1 MHEHHIARTLTSEE
15 QHRRMLQ
22 TPVPKLVLSLAA
34 PTVASQLISI
44 IYNTADTY
52 FVSQISTSAS
62 AAVGVV
68 FSLSSI
74 IQAYGFGV
82 AMGASSLISL
92 RLGEKKDRDANG
104 YASSGFFAELVGGL
118 LILIFGLLF
127 LEPLMRVLGATETML
142 PHACAYG
149 RIILMGAPIMC
160 CSFVLNCVLRAE
172 GAAVVSMV
180 GLCAGGLINI
190 ALDPLFI
197 FTFEMGTAGAAIA
210 TVASQCVSLMILS
223 ISFLR
228 GRSIVHLHPKY
239 VSCHMRD
246 YGQIIAV
253 GFPTIARQGMAS
265 LASALMNI
273 QGAIY
278 GDAAVA
284 ALTISNKIYLLV
296 RNVMIGIG
304 QGFQPSLAT
313 TTARAIESAPA
324 RPFSLQRSSEPSSAF
339 WPRGSLPPLQAAS
352 SAGSVMTSRSSPSG
366 ASRFSMPARPCRSW
380 RTRRLSTSST
390 SASASSFRRWCW
402 HLYVRASASCRSSS
416 SCRTIWALQACRQR
430 SPRPTFLH
438 FSSVSPSRSHSSASI
453 CGTMCDQTFQ
463 YRKKQ
468 PCRRDESRRAA
479 FLCS

>member
-210 TVASQCVSLMILS
+210 TVASQCVSLVILS
-223 ISFLR
+223 ISLLR
-228 GRSIVHLHPKY
+228 GRSIEHLHPKY

-246 YGQIIAV
+246 YVQIIAV

-304 QGFQPSLAT
+304 QGFQPVAGYNYGAGDRKRTREAFLFATKLGTVICILA
-313 TTARAIESAPA
+313 AGIIA
-324 RPFSLQRSSEPSSAF
+324 AF
-339 WPRGSLPPLQAAS
+339 
-352 SAGSVMTSRSSPSG
+352 AGSIIAWFRNDEQVVAIGRVALLYACAVMPFMAYSTFVNQLYQCLGFKLPATVL
-366 ASRFSMPARPCRSW
+366 ASLRQGICFLPLIFILPHFLGLAGVQATQPASDLLTFFICIPFQI
-380 RTRRLSTSST
+380 
-390 SASASSFRRWCW
+390 AFFRK
-402 HLYVRASASCRSSS
+402 HL
-416 SCRTIWALQACRQR
+416 QD
-430 SPRPTFLH
+430 
-438 FSSVSPSRSHSSASI
+438 SV
-453 CGTMCDQTFQ
+453 
-463 YRKKQ
+463 
-468 PCRRDESRRAA
+468 
-479 FLCS
+479 

>member
-127 LEPLMRVLGATETML
+127 LEPLMRALGAAETML

-223 ISFLR
+223 LSFLR

-239 VSCHMRD
+239 VSHHARD
-246 YGQIIAV
+246 YGRIIAV

-304 QGFQPSLAT
+304 QGFQPVAGYNYGAGDRKRTREAFLFATKLGTVICILA
-313 TTARAIESAPA
+313 AGIIA
-324 RPFSLQRSSEPSSAF
+324 AF
-339 WPRGSLPPLQAAS
+339 
-352 SAGSVMTSRSSPSG
+352 AGSIIAWFRNDEQVVAIGRVALLYACAVMPFMAYSTFVNQLYQCLGFKLPATVL
-366 ASRFSMPARPCRSW
+366 ASLRQGICFLPLIFILPHFLGLAGVQATQPASDLLTFFICIPFQI
-380 RTRRLSTSST
+380 
-390 SASASSFRRWCW
+390 AFFRK
-402 HLYVRASASCRSSS
+402 HL
-416 SCRTIWALQACRQR
+416 QD
-430 SPRPTFLH
+430 
-438 FSSVSPSRSHSSASI
+438 SV
-453 CGTMCDQTFQ
+453 
-463 YRKKQ
+463 
-468 PCRRDESRRAA
+468 
-479 FLCS
+479 

>member
-210 TVASQCVSLMILS
+210 TVASQCVSLVILS

-239 VSCHMRD
+239 VSRHARD
-246 YGQIIAV
+246 YVKIIAV

-304 QGFQPSLAT
+304 QGFQPVAGYNYGAGDRKRTREAFLFATKLGTGICILA
-313 TTARAIESAPA
+313 AGIIA
-324 RPFSLQRSSEPSSAF
+324 AF
-339 WPRGSLPPLQAAS
+339 
-352 SAGSVMTSRSSPSG
+352 AGSIIAWFRNDEQVVAIGRVALLYACAVMPFMAYSTFVNQLYQCLGFKLPATVL
-366 ASRFSMPARPCRSW
+366 ASLRQGICFLPLIFILPHFLGLAGVQATQPASDLLTFFICIPFQI
-380 RTRRLSTSST
+380 
-390 SASASSFRRWCW
+390 AFFRK
-402 HLYVRASASCRSSS
+402 HL
-416 SCRTIWALQACRQR
+416 QD
-430 SPRPTFLH
+430 
-438 FSSVSPSRSHSSASI
+438 SV
-453 CGTMCDQTFQ
+453 
-463 YRKKQ
+463 
-468 PCRRDESRRAA
+468 
-479 FLCS
+479 